1 MGHFLGVTPYN
12 KAGPIGRISCQLE
25 IQKIRDWTTT
35 YVVTVTDCITILPI
49 NTLFVTIGGRLDVIG
64 WD

>member
-1 MGHFLGVTPYN
+1 MSKRTFLRGLHSSSVDL
-12 KAGPIGRISCQLE
+12 KLE